1 MPVPMHIETM
11 PSFLFVLFNSWNKVT
26 IILEPVIPTGW
37 PSAIAPPLGFNFS
50 RGTPSFSIVYV
61 AYDAKASLISK
72 ISISFTSRPAFFKA
86 TGIANA
92 GPIPIT
98 SGGTPAQ
105 A

>member
-1 MPVPMHIETM
+1 M
-11 PSFLFVLFNSWNKVT
+11 
-26 IILEPVIPTGW
+26 PTGW

-72 ISISFTSRPAFFKA
+72 ISISFTSRPAFYKA
-86 TGIANA
+86 TGIAKA

-105 A
+105 AYDNILPCTLRPSFLAIDLLVSITQAAPSET